1 MACYYDRHREEL
13 LQKQKEYNKNNK
25 DKYLEY
31 QRQYYIHVKRVEQ
44 PIKEKKEN
52 KTFDRSAYNKMYYES
67 NKQRLYRPYIKR
79 NKTPDVLTPEEMH
92 AVRQYTK
99 GYEKKLLIQ
108 TQHSL
113 PQAEPFSEFKVRKD
127 GTFALEW

>member
-1 MACYYDRHREEL
+1 MASYYDKHRDFL

-31 QRQYYIHVKRVEQ
+31 QKQYYVHVRRVEE
-44 PIKEKKEN
+44 PKKDNKE
-52 KTFDRSAYNKMYYES
+52 FDRVAYNKAYYEKH
-67 NKQRLYRPYIKR
+67 KQRLYRPYIKR
-79 NKTPDVLTPEEMH
+79 NKTPEVLTSEEMH

-113 PQAEPFSEFKVRKD
+113 PQAEPFSEFKTSKS
-127 GTFALEW
+127 GTFYLEW